1 MNKVWRMMR
10 LRSFTLIELLVV
22 IAIIGILAGM
32 LLPVISS
39 AREKARRVSCMNNLA
54 QFGKALIM
62 YSTDNNENFP
72 PNLAGLVSGNYVPV
86 KLFKCPSDA
95 ARMVAGKVEDISGD
109 PAGYCSYNRVVQYMN
124 GAIQANVSAST
135 PASCMLM
142 CDKNASAP
150 AVVEGPTGFGGNHPG
165 KTGGGNILYADGHVS
180 WVPIGSTSQDTNSW
194 GYCPSISNIIGE
206 ATLATVAQF

>member
-32 LLPVISS
+32 LLPVIAS

-95 ARMVAGKVEDISGD
+95 ERQMAGRVEDITGD
-109 PAGYCSYNRVVQYMN
+109 ADKFCSYNRVVKYLN
-124 GAIQANVSAST
+124 GSVQANVSAST
-135 PASCMLM
+135 PASCMLL
-142 CDKNASAP
+142 CDKNGS
-150 AVVEGPTGFGGNHPG
+150 VTKVIEGPTGFGGNHPG

-180 WVPIGSTSQDTNSW
+180 WVPIGTTSVDSNSW
-194 GYCPSISNIIGE
+194 GYCSSISNIIGE
-206 ATLATVAQF
+206 AELATVEIY